1 MDAKLFKGF
10 TPYINTSNDDTPMDR
25 VLGSLSDYEATDP
38 VGSQWRAQGFIRVAV
53 GDDFAIDIQ
62 GAGWMCCVQI
72 NERNLPGAVLRE
84 KMAEKMA
91 KYKEETGRGK
101 LSKKQIMEIKDDV
114 VMELL
119 PQAFIRR
126 KLVPIMFLGKYIVP
140 FSTSAK
146 VCDDVM
152 ALLMAC
158 AAGVDTVKP
167 THLSNVIELNIPGV
181 ITTIAKDGQSCMA
194 NEDLDDIDYFNTT
207 TVGTMRGPSKQ
218 TISVKDKD
226 MSSHDVQ
233 ELLKQ
238 DYTVV
243 KLGLEHVHAGD
254 IDPDAGFTL
263 TDKLAFS
270 QLKLVVAPSV
280 RGTSGEDDAD
290 TFMATAY
297 LTARTVRD
305 IIDTAVVMFGGLR
318 SEEKLPDGDTDR
330 DVPLSDLM
338 PADLDSFRMP
348 SSTMRIVSVEEL
360 DAEDNEL

>member
-10 TPYINTSNDDTPMDR
+10 TPYINTSESAVQPEDFLST
-25 VLGSLSDYEATDP
+25 LSDYEATDP
-38 VGSQWRAQGFIRVAV
+38 VGSQWRAMGFLPVTA
-53 GDDFAIDIQ
+53 GGEFAIDIQ

-84 KMAEKMA
+84 KMVERMS
-91 KYKEETGRGK
+91 KYKEETGRNK
-101 LSKKQIMEIKDDV
+101 LSKKQIMEIKEDV
-114 VMELL
+114 TMELL
-119 PQAFIRR
+119 PKAFIRR
-126 KLVPIMFLGKYIVP
+126 KLVPIMFLGKYVVP

-152 ALLMAC
+152 ALLMGSV
-158 AAGVDTVKP
+158 AGVDTVRP
-167 THLSNVIELNIPGV
+167 AHISNMIELNIPGV
-181 ITTIAKDGQSCMA
+181 LTELAKDGQSTMA

-238 DYTVV
+238 EYTVT

-254 IDPDAGFTL
+254 IDGDAGFTL

-270 QLKLVVAPSV
+270 QLKLVVAMSV
-280 RGTSGEDDAD
+280 RGSSGEDDSD

-318 SEEKLPDGDTDR
+318 AEEKLPDADERIPVNLADTPDP
-330 DVPLSDLM
+330 DVFAGHTID
-338 PADLDSFRMP
+338 ADSLDD
-348 SSTMRIVSVEEL
+348 EL
-360 DAEDNEL
+360 